1 MFRTTL
7 SGHGCARFVLF
18 AGVLLAVVSGTAR
31 GIEPPV
37 SKSAY
42 HLFHP
47 VPEGLMRDMSTDR
60 PDKTES
66 PFTLDAG
73 HFQIE
78 MDLAS
83 YAYDRAGGGGTRT
96 DAWAV
101 APINIK
107 AGLFND
113 LDVQLVIET
122 WNHVRT
128 KDLATGN
135 ASTRSGF
142 GDITLR
148 LKKNLLG
155 NDGGRTALAV
165 MPFVKFPTN
174 QDGLGN
180 DSIEGGVIVPLAVD
194 LGGGWG
200 IGGMTEVDI
209 LRDESGRGNHVSFIN
224 TVVVGCDFTEKL
236 GAYVEFFSEVSTESG
251 SPWVGTVD
259 IGFTWGVTKNIQLD
273 AGINVG
279 VTKSADDL
287 NPFLGLSWRY

>member
-1 MFRTTL
+1 MFTTTFSSHATTIL
-7 SGHGCARFVLF
+7 MAGILLTPGPADGAEPAISKGGCN
-18 AGVLLAVVSGTAR
+18 
-31 GIEPPV
+31 
-37 SKSAY
+37 
-42 HLFHP
+42 LFHP

-78 MDLAS
+78 MDLVS

-113 LDVQLVIET
+113 LDLQVVIET

-128 KDLATGN
+128 KDLTTGK
-135 ASTRSGF
+135 ASTRSGL

-148 LKKNLLG
+148 LKKNLWG
-155 NDGGRTALAV
+155 NDGGRMALAV

-174 QDGLGN
+174 HDGLGN
-180 DSIEGGVIVPLAVD
+180 DSVEGGVMVPWAVD
-194 LGGGWG
+194 LGGDWG

-209 LRDESGRGNHVSFIN
+209 LRNESGRGNHASFIN
-224 TVVVGCDFTEKL
+224 TLVVGCDFTEKL
-236 GAYVEFFSEVSTESG
+236 GAYVEFFSEISAGSG
-251 SPWVGTVD
+251 SSWVGTVD

-273 AGINVG
+273 AGINIG
-279 VTKSADDL
+279 VTRSADDL